1 MSSEQPDGPPPPGEG
16 DLEAPPTIEGTGRIK
31 EGDGEEVEAEPV
43 CAGPHQGN
51 SQQAAIDLRQTIEA
65 IKGEKIKSKA
75 QKTEV
80 IEELAQCQAEACT
93 FDEEDEA
100 TVRE

>member
-16 DLEAPPTIEGTGRIK
+16 DLGAPPTIEGTGRIK

-51 SQQAAIDLRQTIEA
+51 SQQAAIDLSQTIEA
-65 IKGEKIKSKA
+65 LNGGED
-75 QKTEV
+75 QTES
-80 IEELAQCQAEACT
+80 AEDGSNQRTCT
-93 FDEEDEA
+93 MPRGGMH
-100 TVRE
+100 V